1 MPINKRRAQRI
12 SAPAFPNELLHDF
25 KVPHV
30 HFIGAPL
37 LLVIHLAR
45 QPHPR
50 LRGYPIGTK
59 DPLADFYRYLSGI
72 ILKYILVFAEAFQ
85 NIPFQRAG
93 GIIKGI
99 LYLRRFR
106 NGLRAGASESASTG
120 IRSLPA
126 KAGTAKA
133 KESSKAMM

>member
-1 MPINKRRAQRI
+1 M
-12 SAPAFPNELLHDF
+12 
-25 KVPHV
+25 
-30 HFIGAPL
+30 
-37 LLVIHLAR
+37 IHLAR

-120 IRSLPA
+120 IRSL
-126 KAGTAKA
+126 KTR
-133 KESSKAMM
+133 ESGNCQSQRKQQSHDVTHTDTPLWGFSFVGEAIMLHRT

>member
-1 MPINKRRAQRI
+1 MI
-12 SAPAFPNELLHDF
+12 
-25 KVPHV
+25 
-30 HFIGAPL
+30 HF
-37 LLVIHLAR
+37 AR

-50 LRGYPIGTK
+50 LRRYPIGTK

-106 NGLRAGASESASTG
+106 NGPPVLALGPSN
-120 IRSLPA
+120 PA

>member
-1 MPINKRRAQRI
+1 MI
-12 SAPAFPNELLHDF
+12 
-25 KVPHV
+25 
-30 HFIGAPL
+30 HF
-37 LLVIHLAR
+37 AR

-50 LRGYPIGTK
+50 LRRYPIGTK

-106 NGLRAGASESASTG
+106 NGLRAGASESAGTG
-120 IRSLPA
+120 IRSSNPA
-126 KAGTAKA
+126 KAELPKPKKAAKP
-133 KESSKAMM
+133 

>member
-12 SAPAFPNELLHDF
+12 SAPAFPNELFHDF
-25 KVPHV
+25 KIPHV

-50 LRGYPIGTK
+50 LRRYPIGTK

-106 NGLRAGASESASTG
+106 
-120 IRSLPA
+120 
-126 KAGTAKA
+126 
-133 KESSKAMM
+133 MV